1 MRPDK
6 SLSYWHTLDNKYEVD
21 AVIGHAEVGIEVKS
35 SKIVTSSDTKGL
47 KAFSE
52 EYPDAKL
59 YLLSMEE
66 RPRKQGN
73 IEIWP
78 VEQFLKRLWNNQ
90 VI

>member
-1 MRPDK
+1 M
-6 SLSYWHTLDNKYEVD
+6 DNKYEVD
-21 AVIGHAEVGIEVKS
+21 AVIGRAEVGIEVKS
-35 SKIVTSSDTKGL
+35 SRNVTSSDAKGL

-90 VI
+90 AI